1 MNAIVGRKAGLA
13 LTAPVLALVAS
24 PWLVGAINP
33 ATPPADMPVAWEQ
46 ARQVDAEHMADS
58 HQNVLANEAERKERA
73 RAEAAKKRAAK
84 ERARKEQQAARARAL
99 RGGTP
104 AQNEALG
111 RQMCADRGW
120 SGAQCDDLDRL
131 WTKESGWDHRAHN
144 SSSGAHGIP
153 QALPGS
159 KMASHGSNWASS
171 PRVQIAWGLDY
182 IANRY
187 GNPSSAWAHSVR
199 TGWY

>member
-1 MNAIVGRKAGLA
+1 MLTIAGRQVGLA
-13 LTAPVLALVAS
+13 MAAPVLALVAS
-24 PWLVGAINP
+24 PLLVGAINP
-33 ATPPADMPVAWEQ
+33 ATPPADMPAAWEMSK
-46 ARQVDAEHMADS
+46 QVDAEHMADS
-58 HQNVLANEAERKERA
+58 HRNALANEAERQERA
-73 RAEAAKKRAAK
+73 RAEAERKRAAE
-84 ERARKEQQAARARAL
+84 ERARKEKQAARARAQ

-120 SGAQCDDLDRL
+120 SAAQCDDLDRL
-131 WTKESGWDHRAHN
+131 WTKESGWNHRAHN
-144 SSSGAHGIP
+144 SGSGAHGIP

-159 KMASHGSNWASS
+159 KMASHGADWATS

-182 IANRY
+182 ISDRY